1 MESFEFRFDNGSG
14 AVYINIESHETIHID
29 YRFILNNED
38 IDWNGHYRVKIINET
53 IVEEFLNKGIDYS
66 WIINQIYL
74 ALDKFN
80 SVENNKKIKTAYQNK
95 NIKIVFF

>member
-14 AVYINIESHETIHID
+14 AVYINIETHETIHID
-29 YRFILNNED
+29 YRFMLNNED
-38 IDWNGHYRVKIINET
+38 IDWSGHYRVKIINET

-95 NIKIVFF
+95 NIKTVFC

>member
-14 AVYINIESHETIHID
+14 AVYINIETHETIHID
-29 YRFILNNED
+29 YRFMLNNED
-38 IDWNGHYRVKIINET
+38 IDWSGHYRVKIINET

-95 NIKIVFF
+95 NIKTVFY